1 MSRILRACIDRAA
14 LRANLAAV
22 RRAAPGSR
30 VMAVV
35 KANAY
40 GHGLVAVASTLAGG
54 ATAPG
59 ADAFAVARIEEGL
72 EVLSGVRAG
81 EAESFGTYPEG
92 TLFRAVSDTLDLM
105 YASLAAGPAAE

>member
-54 ATAPG
+54 WRSYWHTVRTPLVPG
-59 ADAFAVARIEEGL
+59 R
-72 EVLSGVRAG
+72 
-81 EAESFGTYPEG
+81 EAWRSSFR
-92 TLFRAVSDTLDLM
+92 L
-105 YASLAAGPAAE
+105 